1 MSVATLMKYLLKA
14 LTIFCVCVSVTLQI
28 LSEIV
33 NGATLGDYFEEIKIC

>member
-1 MSVATLMKYLLKA
+1 MSVPTLMKYLLKA
-14 LTIFCVCVSVTLQI
+14 LTIFCVPVTLQT